1 MYTQTG
7 YERAK
12 EIYKN
17 WKKIL
22 SFKQQ
27 LLFKK
32 YMLTLKKYDSQRELL
47 TDTEIN
53 NTEIDNLIIWIIV
66 GNIAHKIIF
75 CKNILDI
82 NKSKFSEAKTL
93 VDLEIARIN
102 NIIEK
107 MQNGWC
113 KSGHSDEEII
123 AILSKNNTDQSII
136 DSVIDYNHTLQN
148 NNIIDFNTIKKTNRN
163 NENIQQNSKP
173 SSYPQK
179 TKILNIAK
187 YKRK

>member
-7 YERAK
+7 YEQAK
-12 EIYKN
+12 EIYKR

-32 YMLTLKKYDSQRELL
+32 YMLTLKKYDNQRELL
-47 TDTEIN
+47 TDREIN
-53 NTEIDNLIIWIIV
+53 NTEIDNLIIWIIA

-75 CKNILDI
+75 CKNVLDI
-82 NKSKFSEAKTL
+82 NKSRFSEAKTL

-102 NIIEK
+102 NLIEK

-113 KSGHSDEEII
+113 KSSYSDEEII
-123 AILSKNNTDQSII
+123 AILSRDNNDQSII
-136 DSVIDYNHTLQN
+136 NSVIDYNHTLQN
-148 NNIIDFNTIKKTNRN
+148 NNIIDFSTISKA
-163 NENIQQNSKP
+163 NESVQQNSKP

-179 TKILNIAK
+179 TKILNITK